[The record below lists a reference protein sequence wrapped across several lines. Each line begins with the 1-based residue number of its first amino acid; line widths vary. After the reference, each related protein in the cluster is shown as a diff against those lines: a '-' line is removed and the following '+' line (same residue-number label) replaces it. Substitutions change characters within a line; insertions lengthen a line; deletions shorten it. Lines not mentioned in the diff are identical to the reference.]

1 MRLLFVGPDMETGG
15 AQRQWASLARGL
27 RERGHDVTVAALSSK
42 GEVFQELEA
51 AGVDVRFAGLS
62 RRSDPRGLG
71 RALGLSSLRPDVVVT
86 REVSGQLV
94 GEVVARRARE
104 PHLMTEHSPVLRD
117 GSFLPRRPHQR
128 ILTRLVAPAVEVV
141 AAVSAAQV
149 EPLRGWGYRRAR
161 IEVIPNGVFEGE
173 LRAGDREAVRREL
186 GLEPGDFVALLVAG
200 LRPEKR
206 VDLFVEAV
214 GAARR
219 EQPRVRGLVAGEGRD
234 RGRIEGLLGDGA
246 DVRLLGAREDV
257 SELMHAAD
265 AVCLT
270 SDAEALP
277 MALLEAMAL
286 ARPVVAADVG
296 GVAEAVA
303 DGRTGRVV
311 PPGDGR
317 AFASALASLAADPGA
332 AARLGEAGRS
342 RQRERFGGAAMIDRY
357 ERLLEETAA

>member
-1 MRLLFVGPDMETGG
+1 MRLLFVGPDMESGG
-15 AQRQWASLARGL
+15 AQRQWTALARGL
-27 RERGHDVTVAALSSK
+27 RARGHEVTVAALTSK
-42 GEVFQELEA
+42 GRLFSELET
-51 AGVDVRFAGLS
+51 AGVDARYAGLS
-62 RRSDPRGLG
+62 RRSDPRGLA
-71 RALGLSSLRPDVVVT
+71 RALGLSSLRPDLVVT

-94 GEVVARRARE
+94 GEVVARRARA
-104 PHLMTEHSPVLRD
+104 PHLMTEHTPVRTD
-117 GSFLPRRPHQR
+117 GTLLPRRPHQR
-128 ILTRLVAPAVEVV
+128 LLTRLVAPGVEAV

-173 LRAGDREAVRREL
+173 LRTGDREAVRREL
-186 GLEPGDFVALLVAG
+186 GLESGDFAALLVAG

-206 VDLFVEAV
+206 VDVFVEAV
-214 GAARR
+214 AAARR
-219 EQPRVRGLVAGEGRD
+219 DEPRVRGLVAGEGRE
-234 RGRIEGLLGDGA
+234 RARIEGLLGDRG
-246 DVRLLGAREDV
+246 DVRLLGARGDV

-286 ARPVVAADVG
+286 GRPVVATGVG

-303 DGRTGRVV
+303 DGRTGHVV
-311 PPGDGR
+311 APGDAHGFGR
-317 AFASALASLAADPGA
+317 ALAALVADPEA
-332 AARLGEAGRS
+332 AGRLGDAGRA
-342 RQRERFGGAAMIDRY
+342 RQRELFGGEAMVARY